1 MKDNR
6 QFWTFLGMLIGA
18 LMTFVGMLFPILA
31 CSNRAKAAAVAADE
45 EKTAQSAQIATCAT
59 ELGHSAKRVEHYMA
73 GWTLIYDRQERPSLQ
88 VFNGLGQIGLGAAVP
103 QNVGLRFGI
112 RAIVPVTV
120 SGDPTG
126 AQVVYYYNDTHGFSP
141 AYPPVSFET
150 AWATR

>member
-6 QFWTFLGMLIGA
+6 QIIFMAGVIFGA
-18 LMTFVGMLFPILA
+18 VVGFVTMAFPLFD
-31 CSNRAKAAAVAADE
+31 CSHKAKAAADDAAT
-45 EKTAQSAQIATCAT
+45 EKTAQAAELTACTT